1 MQESGIGLYI
11 PWGVR
16 GLILEVM
23 AVRMDLLQD
32 HHLGHGL
39 E

>member
-11 PWGVR
+11 PLGVR
-16 GLILEVM
+16 ELILEVM
-23 AVRMDLLQD
+23 AVRMALLLD